1 MKKQSSEG
9 LLLKVIGRVL
19 DTIKLLWVLE
29 LSDSRKFTKFSKYLK
44 SQRQFNCTN
53 TFMNCKRGRK
63 LKNLQIFKGLDSNE
77 L

>member
-63 LKNLQIFKGLDSNE
+63 LNLQIFKGLDSNE